1 MLGMWFGVKDR
12 IYGGFAVLVVLGL
25 ALARF
30 AVWQLS
36 AIKTS
41 VDRLGG
47 IAGNNTRM
55 LEVQRDVEVQRAT
68 LRFKY
73 DGDEAALKIGTDAAA
88 NATDLFRQAEA
99 NASEARRSI
108 YSGRQ
113 VSNDGPCCVTG
124 ASVRAVIGRAEF
136 PHQLRA
142 AALFHRTF
150 SAQRL

>member
-1 MLGMWFGVKDR
+1 MLGMWFGVKGR

-25 ALARF
+25 VLARF

-55 LEVQRDVEVQRAT
+55 LEVQRDVELLQRAT

-73 DGDEAALKIGTDAAA
+73 VGDEAALKIGTDAAA
-88 NATDLFRQAEA
+88 NATDLLRQAET
-99 NASEARRSI
+99 NASEARRNN
-108 YSGRQ
+108 SGRQ

-142 AALFHRTF
+142 VALFHRTF
-150 SAQRL
+150 SARRL